1 MWQTVLLTMTALL
14 RPALAPVS
22 ATLANAD
29 TLVAEVQKY
38 YLNTQTLQA
47 DFRQNYTNTVFGKS
61 STSDGKLYIQKPG
74 KMRWDYKKPE
84 VKYFISD
91 GTTLWVYEKQS
102 QQAFKQDLKDQI
114 LPVAITF
121 LYGQGDLAKDFHI
134 SLDPGQHGQ
143 KGDHVLK
150 LVPRQP
156 SAQYKHLWLVVAPAD
171 FHVKESIVVEASDN
185 VNHFTFFN
193 IVENAA
199 AKHVKPSLFTFKP
212 PKGVKVV
219 TPPKPQ

>member
-1 MWQTVLLTMTALL
+1 MWQILVTLTALI
-14 RPALAPVS
+14 RPAVAPAS
-22 ATLANAD
+22 APNAD
-29 TLVAEVQKY
+29 SVVASVQTY
-38 YLNTQTLQA
+38 YTKTQTLQA
-47 DFRQNYTNTVFGKS
+47 DFRQTYTNTVFGKS
-61 STSDGKLYIQKPG
+61 SNSDGKLYIQKPG

-84 VKYFISD
+84 LKHFISD
-91 GTTLWVYEKQS
+91 GTTLWVYEKTS

-121 LYGQGDLAKDFHI
+121 LYGQGDLAKDFVI
-134 SLDPGQHGQ
+134 SLDPGKHGQ

-156 SAQYKHLWLVVAPAD
+156 SAQYKHLWLVVDPAD

-193 IVENAA
+193 ILSNAA
-199 AKHVKPSLFTFKP
+199 AKYVKASLFTFKP